1 RVQLG
6 REDTAGWKMDTYQTT
21 LNWLNLKTQEQI
33 SLNEAQARE
42 QLIDLMR
49 GKTFEEQ
56 SRGWKTKLKW
66 LISG

>member
-1 RVQLG
+1 
-6 REDTAGWKMDTYQTT
+6 EDTAGWKMDTYQTT
-21 LNWLNLKTQEQI
+21 LNWLNLKTQEEI
-33 SLNEAQARE
+33 SLNEAQTRE

-49 GKTFEEQ
+49 GKPSEEQ

>member
-1 RVQLG
+1 
-6 REDTAGWKMDTYQTT
+6 MDTYQTT